1 MIIWKSSFKFKQ
13 ANPNPMKILNWL
25 ILLSLA
31 FTAGAQ
37 AVKKDTANSEKVHKD
52 SCHCYLPK
60 GPDQLNPYPFA
71 DSVKTKK
78 PAGKTKKKTN
88 LSVLNK
94 VAATAAHNGVKV
106 ANTLEYLYPEI
117 LQAIQ
122 G

>member
-1 MIIWKSSFKFKQ
+1 
-13 ANPNPMKILNWL
+13 MKILNWL

-94 VAATAAHNGVKV
+94 VAATFAIPQRQHAK
-106 ANTLEYLYPEI
+106 TLAYSYQEVLR
-117 LQAIQ
+117 AIQ